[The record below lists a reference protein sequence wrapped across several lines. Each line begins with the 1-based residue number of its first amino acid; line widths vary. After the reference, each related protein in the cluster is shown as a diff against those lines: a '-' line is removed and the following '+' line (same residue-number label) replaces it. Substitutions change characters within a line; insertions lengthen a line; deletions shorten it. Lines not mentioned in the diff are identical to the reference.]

1 MMAMRDFSQF
11 HGLACAPEMGGR
23 IKWGKTVGSKRRS
36 SFVHG
41 LSKSSQ
47 NPGQCVGRCHA
58 GFAQPGAASAKKW
71 RPHPSAAP
79 HGAGV
84 TA

>member
-11 HGLACAPEMGGR
+11 HGLACTPEMGGR
-23 IKWGKTVGSKRRS
+23 INWGKTVGSKRRTR
-36 SFVHG
+36 FVHG
-41 LSKSSQ
+41 LSKSPQ
-47 NPGQCVGRCHA
+47 NPGRCYA
-58 GFAQPGAASAKKW
+58 GFSQPRVASATKW
-71 RPHPSAAP
+71 RPHASAAP